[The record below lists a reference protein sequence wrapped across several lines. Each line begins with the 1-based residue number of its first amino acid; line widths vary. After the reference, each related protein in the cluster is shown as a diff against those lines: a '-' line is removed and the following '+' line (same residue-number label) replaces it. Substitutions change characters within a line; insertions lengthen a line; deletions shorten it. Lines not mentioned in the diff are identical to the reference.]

1 MARASRLLDLIQELR
16 GHRRPVSAQTLAAAL
31 GVSMRTVYR
40 DVATLIGSGAPIEG
54 EAGVGYV
61 LRPGFFL
68 PPLMLRDEEIEA
80 VALGL
85 RWVGARGDESLA
97 AAARDA
103 LAKITAVLPEDLR
116 ETVEAEALFAVPEPE
131 PPSPVDLAILR
142 RAIRAEH
149 KLRIAY
155 VDGAGVASERTV
167 WPLALTLFDG
177 YRLIPA
183 WCELRDGFRIFRTDR
198 ITTAE
203 DTGERLPRR
212 RRALLKQWRVHD
224 GLPERDD

>member
-1 MARASRLLDLIQELR
+1 
-16 GHRRPVSAQTLAAAL
+16 VSAAVLAQAL

-40 DVATLIGSGAPIEG
+40 DVATLIASGAPIEG

-85 RWVGARGDESLA
+85 RWVGARGDASLA
-97 AAARDA
+97 TAARDA
-103 LAKITAVLPEDLR
+103 LAKIAAVLPGDLR
-116 ETVEAEALFAVPEPE
+116 ETIEASALFAVPEPE

-142 RAIRAEH
+142 RAIREER

-155 VDGAGVASERTV
+155 VNGDGAASERTV

-183 WCELRDGFRIFRTDR
+183 WCELRGDFRVFRTDR
-198 ITTAE
+198 ITAATE
-203 DTGERLPRR
+203 TGERLPRR
-212 RRALLKQWRVHD
+212 RRALLKDWRARE
-224 GLPERDD
+224 GLPEDNR